1 MKKSR
6 ILPGIIALVLIA
18 VFYWFT
24 LPALTLRNPGLWI
37 FLIFSLGIFLV
48 CFSVTEIIGAIK
60 QVESTSFQVGGV
72 RVSVPKRKNTDS
84 PAMSKTIKV
93 LLIVIGALVLLMLI
107 LGISSA
113 TLFHA
118 DAYQGLI
125 QPADGSFTEDV
136 AELSMNQIPVV
147 DRDTAARLGQRKLGE
162 MSDLVSQFEISGEY
176 TQINYGN
183 RPVRVT
189 PLRYSDP
196 IKWLNNQANGVPAYI
211 RVDMV
216 TQETTLVRLE
226 QGMKYAPYEYLMRD
240 LTRYLRFQYPTR
252 MFDNYSFEIDEEG
265 TPYWVVST
273 YEYRI
278 GMWGGKDAT
287 GAILV
292 NAVTGEHTYYPLDQV
307 PNWVDQIYE
316 SSLVLEQLNYNG
328 KFRSGYWN
336 SIFGQRGV
344 LQTTEGYNYIAVND
358 DVYLYT
364 GMTSVVSDESNVG
377 FVLVNLRTKET
388 KFYSVPGAEEYSAM
402 DSAQGQVQH
411 LGYVSTFPLLLN
423 VADRPTYFM
432 SLKDAAGLVKMYAFV
447 DVERYQIVGTG
458 ATVEEARTAYTRA
471 LRQDSDIAGSTDN
484 QELRGTIAA
493 IQSAVVEGFTRYY
506 FRLEGDETVYV
517 ASIELS
523 ATLPF
528 YQPGDTIVFTCTGEG
543 SQRDVLTVG

>member
-1 MKKSR
+1 MKKARVLSGVVAAV
-6 ILPGIIALVLIA
+6 IVALL
-18 VFYWFT
+18 YWFT
-24 LPALTLRNPGLWI
+24 LPALTLWNPAFWV
-37 FLIFSLGIFLV
+37 FLIVSLAIFLV
-48 CFSVTEIIGAIK
+48 CFSISDIVGAIK
-60 QVESTSFQVGGV
+60 QVETTTYQVGGA
-72 RVSVPKRKNTDS
+72 RFTVPSRKKEHS
-84 PAMSKTIKV
+84 PMSRLTKV
-93 LLIVIGALVLLMLI
+93 LLIAIGALAVLMVV
-107 LGISSA
+107 LGVASA
-113 TLFHA
+113 TFFHA
-118 DAYQGLI
+118 KAYKELI
-125 QPADGSFTEDV
+125 DPVDGSFTEDV

-162 MSDLVSQFEISGEY
+162 MSDLVSQFEVSGEY

-183 RPVRVT
+183 RPIRVT
-189 PLRYSDP
+189 PLRYGDI
-196 IKWLNNQANGVPAYI
+196 IKWLNNQSAGVPAYI

-226 QGMKYAPYEYLMRD
+226 EGMKYAPYEYFLRD
-240 LTRYLRFQYPTR
+240 LTRHMRFRYPTK

-292 NAVTGEHTYYPLDQV
+292 NAVTGEQTYYDLADIPQ
-307 PNWVDQIYE
+307 WVDQVFA
-316 SSLVLEQLNYNG
+316 SDLVLEQLNYNG
-328 KFRSGYWN
+328 KFRSGFWN

-344 LQTTEGYNYIAVND
+344 LQTTTGYNYIAVND

-364 GMTSVVSDESNVG
+364 GMTSVVSDKSNVG

-388 KFYSVPGAEEYSAM
+388 KFYTVPGAEEYSAM
-402 DSAQGQVQH
+402 ESAQGQVQH

-423 VADRPTYFM
+423 VSDRPTYFM

-458 ATVEEARTAYTRA
+458 ASVEEARSAYARA
-471 LRQDSDIAGSTDN
+471 LRQEADISDTSATKEVTGILT
-484 QELRGTIAA
+484 A
-493 IQSAVVEGFTRYY
+493 IHSAVVDGYTRYY
-506 FRLEGDETVYV
+506 FRIEGDETVYV

-523 ATLPF
+523 PKLPF
-528 YQPGDTIVFTCTGEG
+528 YQAGDEIVFTHAGEG
-543 SQRDVLTVG
+543 GQRDVLTIG